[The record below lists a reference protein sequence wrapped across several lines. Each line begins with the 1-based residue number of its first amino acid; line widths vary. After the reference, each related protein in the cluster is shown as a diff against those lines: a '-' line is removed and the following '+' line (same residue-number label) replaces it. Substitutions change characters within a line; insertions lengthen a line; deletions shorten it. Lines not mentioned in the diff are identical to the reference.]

1 MIPLFEAVVGSSLK
15 LWIKSSDIDVRALCV
30 DPNRMWIFPSN
41 KYEWRPNHPKYDYD
55 WWELWYAIRQ
65 ILRWDNSS
73 PLLNACLYSNE
84 FKLMTE
90 EWRELINNREKLLNT
105 NLVKG
110 TIKYCDRKVNQSK
123 RKGNKY
129 HSWKYLYYAISDI
142 IEQRMIL
149 KWSISYPIKSDY
161 TELMLSLKESNEH
174 IDRWYLVY
182 EKLKEELISI
192 QINSDPDIE
201 RLESFVRK
209 CNKKYS

>member
-41 KYEWRPNHPKYDYD
+41 KYEWRPNHHKYDYD

-90 EWRELINNREKLLNT
+90 EWRELIDNREKLLNS
-105 NLVKG
+105 NLIKG
-110 TIKYCDRKVNQSK
+110 TIKYCDRKVSQSK
-123 RKGNKY
+123 RSGNKY
-129 HSWKYLYYAISDI
+129 HSWKYLYYAISDL
-142 IEQRMIL
+142 IEQEMIL
-149 KWSISYPIKSDY
+149 KWELVYPISSNKD
-161 TELMLSLKESNEH
+161 LLLSLKKSDENIKE
-174 IDRWYLVY
+174 WYSKY
-182 EKLKEELISI
+182 EELKNAFSAL
-192 QINSDPDIE
+192 NVTLKPDTI

-209 CNKKYS
+209 CNKKYW